1 MPQRSSRPLIV
12 PLSFENFATAAT
24 GGIEPFALKG
34 PGYYREYT
42 PCLTFWGPPQSVTD
56 GLGMTKVFR
65 TQTPSW
71 MRYSVSSKTTIREN
85 KQSPPGT
92 MSAAIE
98 THLLTRKYRRTVALE
113 RVTLEVP
120 EHAVYALVGANGA
133 GKTTL
138 IRLLMNISQPS
149 AGSASVLGLPSVE
162 VSGPALER
170 M

>member
-1 MPQRSSRPLIV
+1 
-12 PLSFENFATAAT
+12 
-24 GGIEPFALKG
+24 
-34 PGYYREYT
+34 
-42 PCLTFWGPPQSVTD
+42 
-56 GLGMTKVFR
+56 
-65 TQTPSW
+65 

-98 THLLTRKYRRTVALE
+98 THLLTRKYRRTVALN

-138 IRLLMNISQPS
+138 IRLLMNISQNPS
-149 AGSASVLGLPSVE
+149 YSTYTFKQTEGNRYNLAP
-162 VSGPALER
+162 R
-170 M
+170 Y